1 MSLSHKLQ
9 EYRQSNKLSQE
20 ELANQLGVSRQ
31 SVSKWEQGLSFP
43 ETEKLIT
50 LSTMMGISID
60 SLLKDTPDEPVTPP
74 PEPPAPTPEP
84 APELPWL
91 KWLSAALV
99 VLVAMVAIAHLYREP
114 ASPTPPDVP
123 SESTT
128 PVETTQPPETTVPP
142 ETTLPIETEP
152 VPTEPKLRTPE
163 LLELQA
169 WFFDF
174 ARDYRLDYMP
184 RFTQENG
191 APTDSGEYLYWAYTI
206 NLDNW
211 GDQKGTMPRSYVDE
225 TVWNYFHI
233 TPILHRSHHKQWGF
247 DEETQVYTAWPDS
260 LRPQPFY
267 LLNCIEVDDRTFT
280 VHATCYTCSYYV
292 EPGPEDDLLRQHLL
306 EGGNTDLTPISE
318 ITLTFTLSVAVFD
331 EPLFFSYTETPIP

>member
-1 MSLSHKLQ
+1 MSLSQKLQ
-9 EYRQSNKLSQE
+9 EYRQSHKLSQE

-50 LSTMMGISID
+50 LSTMIGISID

-74 PEPPAPTPEP
+74 PEDPTPEP
-84 APELPWL
+84 EPDRPWL
-91 KWLSAALV
+91 KWLAAGLI
-99 VLVAMVAIAHLYREP
+99 VLLAVVAIASLYREP
-114 ASPTPPDVP
+114 APPTPPA
-123 SESTT
+123 ESTA
-128 PVETTQPPETTVPP
+128 PVETTVPP
-142 ETTLPIETEP
+142 ETTIPPETTLPTETEP
-152 VPTEPKLRTPE
+152 VPTDPKLRTPE

-184 RFTQENG
+184 RFTLEDG
-191 APTDSGEYLYWAYTI
+191 PPTDSGEYLYWAYTI

-211 GDQKGTMPRSYVDE
+211 GDQVGTMPRSYVDE

-233 TPILHRSHHKQWGF
+233 TPILHRSHHKQWGY

-260 LRPQPFY
+260 LRPHPFY
-267 LLNCIEVDDRTFT
+267 LLNRIEIDGNTFT
-280 VHATCYTCSYYV
+280 VHATCYSCSYYV
-292 EPGPEDDLLRQHLL
+292 EPGPEDDLLRQYLL
-306 EGGNTDLTPISE
+306 EGSNTDLTPVSE
-318 ITLTFTLSVAVFD
+318 ISLTFTLNVAVFD
-331 EPLFFSYTETPIP
+331 EPLFFSYTETPLAGNTP